1 MGVNPYTTVTSE
13 SIESAWQI
21 VITQIP
27 KRDSALQIELSKQQ
41 YHNQLRYV
49 MSRDTFGVSLL
60 HVSWLMINFRLKFAQ
75 QANAVGPWIQQKTEE
90 IVGVALEMDGTLEQ
104 QIQKLKIYQV
114 KIIPF
119 QIPKFLWSP

>member
-1 MGVNPYTTVTSE
+1 
-13 SIESAWQI
+13 
-21 VITQIP
+21 
-27 KRDSALQIELSKQQ
+27 
-41 YHNQLRYV
+41 
-49 MSRDTFGVSLL
+49 
-60 HVSWLMINFRLKFAQ
+60 MINFRLKFAQ

-119 QIPKFLWSP
+119 QFFEIPLVTLAMISNF

>member
-1 MGVNPYTTVTSE
+1 
-13 SIESAWQI
+13 
-21 VITQIP
+21 
-27 KRDSALQIELSKQQ
+27 
-41 YHNQLRYV
+41 

-60 HVSWLMINFRLKFAQ
+60 HVSWLIINFRLKFAQ

-114 KIIPF
+114 
-119 QIPKFLWSP
+119 L